1 MTWLALQHMRHS
13 VHCRDDLHG
22 AWHFRCK
29 VLVRRHLV
37 TWTARVSLAV
47 VLPLVFV
54 CALFTP
60 QQVTVSQSAPLPA
73 TATTPVSDHID
84 FPDKP
89 ADLDRDGE
97 GGVRDVYGND
107 VAPAVAKYSF
117 DATGSLY
124 EVHSP
129 QTELPRLASPKS

>member
-1 MTWLALQHMRHS
+1 
-13 VHCRDDLHG
+13 
-22 AWHFRCK
+22 
-29 VLVRRHLV
+29 V
-37 TWTARVSLAV
+37 TWTARVGLAV
-47 VLPLVFV
+47 VLLFLAV

-60 QQVTVSQSAPLPA
+60 QLVTVSRSAPLPS

-84 FPDKP
+84 HPDNP

-97 GGVRDVYGND
+97 DGVRDLYGND
-107 VAPAVAKYSF
+107 VASAVAKYSF

>member
-1 MTWLALQHMRHS
+1 M
-13 VHCRDDLHG
+13 
-22 AWHFRCK
+22 
-29 VLVRRHLV
+29 
-37 TWTARVSLAV
+37 TWTARVGLTG
-47 VLPLVFV
+47 VLLLVAV

-60 QQVTVSQSAPLPA
+60 QLVTVSQSTPLPA
-73 TATTPVSDHID
+73 TATTPVSDHMD
-84 FPDKP
+84 HPDNP

-97 GGVRDVYGND
+97 DGARDLYGND
-107 VAPAVAKYSF
+107 VASAVAKYSF